1 MSASAD
7 SPLTVV
13 LLSPAPV
20 PGKALPWLIGP
31 WQPRQVAS
39 VHTHMLT
46 CTMMRLAKLLPAE
59 AGHRHVLAVAGLD
72 EALKRLHV
80 PSEAGSWQWID
91 QGQGPLGQR
100 LSDIWRAL
108 PDSPM
113 AFFQFDSV
121 DPPASWLRALPSRLS
136 ATDLLI
142 GPTSD
147 GRGGAGGGSGSGRR
161 GAAGSRDREVGFWL
175 IAGRRWPRQWLA
187 GIDWQEANV
196 YHQGKRIARALGL
209 SVEECPACPPIARPR
224 DLAALRQRLAGSDDA
239 DLLRLEQA
247 LGRL

>member
-1 MSASAD
+1 M
-7 SPLTVV
+7 
-13 LLSPAPV
+13 

-46 CTMMRLAKLLPAE
+46 CTMTRVAKLLPAE

-80 PSEAGSWQWID
+80 RSDAGSWQWID

-113 AFFQFDSV
+113 VFIQFDSV
-121 DPPASWLRALPSRLS
+121 DPLASWLRDLPSRLS

-147 GRGGAGGGSGSGRR
+147 GRGGGR

-175 IAGRRWPRQWLA
+175 IGGRRWPRQWLA

-196 YHQGKRIARALGL
+196 YHQGKRVARALGL
-209 SVEECPACPPIARPR
+209 HVEEYPACPPIARPR

-239 DLLRLEQA
+239 ELLRLEQA